1 MLILIAAVSSP
12 EDRDLMTEFYEK
24 NINLLF
30 YEAQKHLS
38 IKEDVEDA
46 VYEAFKKLIEHLEV
60 FRTLAPKQRVR
71 YAVVT
76 VRNICYLHLRRV
88 SKEAVVSIEE
98 LSAEPSSADTP
109 EQLVAQQE
117 FFDQVQSIMGSLE
130 QETRMLLEQKYIL
143 HWSDETMAAL
153 YDIKVD
159 SIRMKLSRAERELNK
174 QITQQNLHFPEFQ

>member
-38 IKEDVEDA
+38 VKEDVEDA

-60 FRTLAPKQRVR
+60 FRTLAPKQRAR

-76 VRNICYLHLRRV
+76 VRNLCYLHLRRV
-88 SKEAVVSIEE
+88 SKEDIVSIEE
-98 LSAEPSSADTP
+98 LPAEPSTADTP

-117 FFDQVQSIMGSLE
+117 FFDQLQRIMGSLK

-143 HWSDETMAAL
+143 HWSDETMATL
-153 YDIKVD
+153 YDVQVD
-159 SIRMKLSRAERELNK
+159 SIRMKLSRAKRELNAE
-174 QITQQNLHFPEFQ
+174 IAQQNLRFPEIQ